1 MSDAAL
7 RWQDERF
14 WTAVLLVALVPLLAM
29 SCFTAPQTDDF
40 CYGAIA
46 LHDGFAGIWRH
57 YQNWS
62 GRLVATTL
70 IPLPTILSVRLHLDL
85 FAVYAGFAA
94 SFLLSFAVACHWL
107 IGTLLP
113 DLAPSSRRFF
123 AVALF
128 IVLVA
133 NAPTTRH
140 LVFWMPG
147 AFTYSLPAFVM
158 LSLFMLLY
166 RALADRTWLG
176 RRQVLLFIPALF
188 LAALCNETT
197 GPTAA
202 VMLVLSLYGRRYLA
216 LERAQTAQHILLIA
230 AALAGT
236 LIVYLAPGNL
246 LREATR
252 PGSASLIRALCWG
265 TLSVPAFL
273 VLHLARPGV
282 IGWFLLLALLAAP
295 YSPLPPDRRRAR
307 VLLGFALLTPLG
319 ACWLSFVAGYY
330 GQGNWLPERAQ
341 NPLFLLGILG
351 LSCALLLARRFYGQR
366 LIEFPDHLRK
376 RLTIPRLRVAGVV
389 LLLLSPAVVGAFW
402 QLPQAPAF
410 RREARAQLHTISADP
425 GPISHVRQ
433 IATTPG
439 LLFNNKLSPDAGEW
453 PNLCIARYFSKRA
466 VIPMPQ

>member
-1 MSDAAL
+1 M
-7 RWQDERF
+7 
-14 WTAVLLVALVPLLAM
+14 LLVALVPLLAL
-29 SCFTAPQTDDF
+29 SFFTAPQTDDF

-62 GRLVATTL
+62 GRLVASTL

-85 FAVYAGFAA
+85 FTVYAFFAA
-94 SFLLSFAVACHWL
+94 SFLLGFAVACHWL
-107 IGTLLP
+107 IGKLLP
-113 DLAPSSRRFF
+113 ELAHPSRLFF

-133 NAPTTRH
+133 NAPTTRQM
-140 LVFWMPG
+140 VFWMPG

-176 RRQVLLFIPALF
+176 PRQVLLFVPALF
-188 LAALCNETT
+188 LAALCNEPS
-197 GPTAA
+197 GPIAA
-202 VMLVLSLYGRRYLA
+202 GMLVLSLYGRRYLA

-252 PGSASLIRALCWG
+252 PGSASLIRAVFWG
-265 TLSVPAFL
+265 TLYVPAFL
-273 VLHLARPGV
+273 VLHLPRPGV
-282 IGWFLLLALLAAP
+282 IGWFLLLALLVAP
-295 YSPLPPDRRRAR
+295 YPPLPPDRRRAR
-307 VLLGFALLTPLG
+307 ALLGFALLTPLG

-330 GQGNWLPERAQ
+330 GQGSWLPERAQ
-341 NPLFLLGILG
+341 NPLFLLSILG
-351 LSCALLLARRFYGQR
+351 LSCALSLALRLYGQR
-366 LIEFPDHLRK
+366 LIVFSNHLRTP
-376 RLTIPRLRVAGVV
+376 LTVPRLRLAGVV

-402 QLPQAPAF
+402 ELPQAPAF
-410 RREARAQLHTISADP
+410 RRETRAQLQTISADP
-425 GPISHVRQ
+425 LPISYVRQ
-433 IATTPG
+433 IETTPG

-453 PNLCIARYFSKRA
+453 PNRCLARYFSKRA
-466 VIPMPQ
+466 VLPMPSRYR